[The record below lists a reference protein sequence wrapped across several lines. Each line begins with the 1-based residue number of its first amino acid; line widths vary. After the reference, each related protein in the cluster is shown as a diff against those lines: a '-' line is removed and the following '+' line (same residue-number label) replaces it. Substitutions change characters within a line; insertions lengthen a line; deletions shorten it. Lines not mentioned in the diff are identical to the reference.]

1 MSKKYGMW
9 KRGEFRLNSDVHYPE
24 SGRFNFILDGCGPW
38 GWGWVQKIEIL
49 CVRH

>member
-1 MSKKYGMW
+1 MECGKGVS
-9 KRGEFRLNSDVHYPE
+9 LDSNSDVHYPE